1 MCRDEHGLGSCRKSG
16 RCPRKDCRRNV
27 FTPLTMTIS
36 TLGSKTNEETSIET
50 EKPLIA
56 GTPPASISVTSAAS
70 VTSEPRSA
78 A

>member
-1 MCRDEHGLGSCRKSG
+1 MCRHENGLGSCRKSG

-36 TLGSKTNEETSIET
+36 TPGSMTNEETSIET
-50 EKPLIA
+50 EKPLSA
-56 GTPPASISVTSAAS
+56 RTPPASVSLNSAAAVTSGH
-70 VTSEPRSA
+70 RSA